1 MHPPALAGGF
11 YFSSGLFGGLLGK
24 HPAFSRL
31 HYADHR
37 RIDGCRYSERFAQT
51 RDRAVDGVDLTSAA
65 GIIVQQHRGPGAG
78 NLPPSF
84 RMCSMGSSTL
94 SRTQKV
100 AVSAPPLWLWR
111 LAGVSGL
118 VPSIPVFRSVRD

>member
-1 MHPPALAGGF
+1 
-11 YFSSGLFGGLLGK
+11 LLGK

-31 HYADHR
+31 DYADHSL
-37 RIDGCRYSERFAQT
+37 INGCRYSERFAQT
-51 RDRAVDGVDLTSAA
+51 RDRAVDGVDLKSAA
-65 GIIVQQHRGPGAG
+65 GIIVQQHRWPRVG
-78 NLPPSF
+78 NFAAEFSDVLDGIADVEPNV
-84 RMCSMGSSTL
+84 
-94 SRTQKV
+94 QV